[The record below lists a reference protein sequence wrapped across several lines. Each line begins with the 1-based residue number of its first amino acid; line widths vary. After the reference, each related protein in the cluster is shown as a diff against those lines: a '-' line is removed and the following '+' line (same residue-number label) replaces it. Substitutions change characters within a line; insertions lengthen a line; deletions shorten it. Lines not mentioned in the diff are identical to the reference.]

1 MIESINVEE
10 GALESMAKGNLEET
24 VIMLNLLKYLDKAK
38 DGFGVDGLTGKEAYQ
53 VYGKKFAKFQ
63 PIYGGEPIWMG
74 RSHNTIIGKDDW
86 DITILV
92 RYPKRRNF
100 IDMFNDPE
108 YKKIAPIRAAA
119 LKDSRIIEMTQL
131 LQKSSD

>member
-1 MIESINVEE
+1 MIASINVEE
-10 GALESMAKGNLEET
+10 GSLELMAKGNLDEP

-38 DGFGVDGLTGKEAYQ
+38 LGYGVDGLTGKEAYQ
-53 VYGKKFAKFQ
+53 VYGKKFARFQ

-74 RSHNTIIGKDDW
+74 RSHNSIIGKDDW

-92 RYPKRRNF
+92 RYPKRKNF
-100 IDMFNDPE
+100 IDMFNDSE
-108 YKKIAPIRAAA
+108 YKAIAPIRAAA

-131 LQKSSD
+131 LHKLID

>member
-1 MIESINVEE
+1 MKASINVEE
-10 GALESMAKGNLEET
+10 GALELMSKGNLDEP
-24 VIMLNLLKYLDKAK
+24 VIMLNLLKYLEKAK
-38 DGFGVDGLTGKEAYQ
+38 KGFGVDGLTGKEAYQ

-74 RSHNTIIGKDDW
+74 RVHNSIIGIDNW

-92 RYPKRRNF
+92 RYPKRKNF
-100 IDMFNDPE
+100 INMFKDPN
-108 YKKIAPIRAAA
+108 YKAIAPIRAAA

-131 LQKSSD
+131 LHKVVN

>member
-1 MIESINVEE
+1 MKASINVEE
-10 GALESMAKGNLEET
+10 GALELMAKGNLDEP

-38 DGFGVDGLTGKEAYQ
+38 MGFGVDGLTGKEAYQ
-53 VYGKKFAKFQ
+53 VYGKEFAKFQ

-74 RSHNTIIGKDDW
+74 RNHNSIIGIDDW

-92 RYPKRRNF
+92 RYPKRKNF
-100 IDMFNDPE
+100 INMFKDPR
-108 YKKIAPIRAAA
+108 YKDIAPIRAAA

-131 LQKSSD
+131 LHKIIN

>member
-1 MIESINVEE
+1 MIASINVEE
-10 GALESMAKGNLEET
+10 GALELMAKGNLDEP

-38 DGFGVDGLTGKEAYQ
+38 FGFGVDGLTGKEAYQ
-53 VYGKKFAKFQ
+53 VYGKQFAGFQ
-63 PIYGGEPIWMG
+63 PKYGGEPIWMG
-74 RSHNTIIGKDDW
+74 RSHNSIIGKDDW

-92 RYPKRRNF
+92 RYPKRKNF

-108 YKKIAPIRAAA
+108 YKAIAPIRAAA

-131 LQKSSD
+131 LHKLID

>member
-1 MIESINVEE
+1 MIASINVEE
-10 GALESMAKGNLEET
+10 GSLELMAKGNLDEP

-38 DGFGVDGLTGKEAYQ
+38 FGYGVDGLTGKEAYQ
-53 VYGKKFAKFQ
+53 VYGKKFASFQ

-74 RSHNTIIGKDDW
+74 RSHNSIIGKDDW

-92 RYPKRRNF
+92 RYPKRKNF
-100 IDMFNDPE
+100 IDMFNDTE
-108 YKKIAPIRAAA
+108 YKAIAPIRAAA

-131 LQKSSD
+131 LHKLIV

>member
-1 MIESINVEE
+1 MKTSINVEE
-10 GALESMAKGNLEET
+10 GALDLMSEGNLDEP
-24 VIMLNLLKYLDKAK
+24 VIMLNLLKYLKEAK
-38 DGFGVDGLTGKEAYQ
+38 TGFGVDGLTGKEAYQ

-74 RSHNTIIGKDDW
+74 RVHNSIIGTDDW

-92 RYPKRRNF
+92 RYPKRKNF
-100 IDMFNDPE
+100 INMFNDPD
-108 YKKIAPIRAAA
+108 YKAIAPIRAAA

-131 LQKSSD
+131 LQKVIN

>member
-1 MIESINVEE
+1 MKASINVEE
-10 GALESMAKGNLEET
+10 GALEIMSKGNLEEP

-38 DGFGVDGLTGKEAYQ
+38 KGFGVDGLSGREAYK

-74 RSHNTIIGKDDW
+74 RVNNSIIGTDDW

-92 RYPKRRNF
+92 SYPKRKNF
-100 IDMFNDPE
+100 INMFNDPK
-108 YKKIAPIRAAA
+108 YKDIAPIRAAA
-119 LKDSRIIEMTQL
+119 LKDSRIIEMTEL
-131 LQKSSD
+131 LHRHTE

>member
-1 MIESINVEE
+1 MIASINVEE
-10 GALESMAKGNLEET
+10 GALELMSKGNLDEP

-38 DGFGVDGLTGKEAYQ
+38 FGFGVDGLTGKEAYQ
-53 VYGKKFAKFQ
+53 VYGKKFAGFHPK
-63 PIYGGEPIWMG
+63 YGGEPIWMG
-74 RSHNTIIGKDDW
+74 RSHNSIIGKDDW

-92 RYPKRRNF
+92 RYPKRKNF

-108 YKKIAPIRAAA
+108 YRAIAPIRAAA

-131 LQKSSD
+131 LHKLID